1 MAQSKSQRN
10 SKARQRYYQRE
21 YERLIS
27 QGKKLY
33 NSMNLG
39 AVFGTETPSFE
50 DILNYA
56 GTRSG
61 LKRPTKA
68 SLKAL
73 RRVSSE
79 KGILWGVEKTLGSK
93 ASKEAKAN
101 ITMMRRE
108 EDIHR
113 SAVGEARHKLSK
125 EIKRVSQQG
134 NLLSK
139 QEQKDYVND
148 IMNPISSM
156 LSQLRYF
163 RNYTF
168 SELKIMYKIKKLSLR
183 GTDRIYR
190 LETANKCCNDCLDK
204 IQDTLITGETDQ
216 IAFLAKKC
224 EEFFD
229 ENGDLTIQE
238 LYEDGPRL
246 RPKIFAQLLKAIEE
260 GTGNKTEEP
269 SPAADPTDNW
279 TMNDFEDFPDLF

>member
-39 AVFGTETPSFE
+39 AVFGVETPSFE

-113 SAVGEARHKLSK
+113 SAVGEASLKLRK

-134 NLLSK
+134 NLLSRDEMK
-139 QEQKDYVND
+139 QFVND
-148 IMNPISSM
+148 TMAPIRIMLQDLRYYRNYCKDQLRQM
-156 LSQLRYF
+156 DKYHLSQ
-163 RNYTF
+163 
-168 SELKIMYKIKKLSLR
+168 R
-183 GTDRIYR
+183 GLDRAAR
-190 LETANKCCNDCLDK
+190 MERAFDTTLECIDK
-204 IQDTLITGETDQ
+204 IEDILV
-216 IAFLAKKC
+216 
-224 EEFFD
+224 
-229 ENGDLTIQE
+229 NGDTDKIGALSNSLYHFLRIEGGISIEE
-238 LYEDGPRL
+238 LYDGGIRL
-246 RPKIFAQLLKAIEE
+246 KPAIFDAMVDAII
-260 GTGNKTEEP
+260 NDNEEP
-269 SPAADPTDNW
+269 KEEQTPAADPTDNW

>member
-39 AVFGTETPSFE
+39 AVFGVETPSFE

-168 SELKIMYKIKKLSLR
+168 SELKIMYKIKNLSLR

-246 RPKIFAQLLKAIEE
+246 RPKIFAQLLQAIEE

-269 SPAADPTDNW
+269 SPAEDPTDNW

>member
-39 AVFGTETPSFE
+39 AVFGVETPSFE

-56 GTRSG
+56 GTKSG

-79 KGILWGVEKTLGSK
+79 KGILWGVEKTLGKK

-101 ITMMRRE
+101 ITIMRRE

-216 IAFLAKKC
+216 IAFLSKKC

-229 ENGDLTIQE
+229 ENGDVTIQE

-246 RPKIFAQLLKAIEE
+246 RPKIFAQLLQAIEE
-260 GTGNKTEEP
+260 GTGNKTDEP
-269 SPAADPTDNW
+269 SPSEDPTANW

>member
-1 MAQSKSQRN
+1 MAQSKSQKN

-39 AVFGTETPSFE
+39 AVFGVETPSFE

-56 GTRSG
+56 GTKSG

-79 KGILWGVEKTLGSK
+79 KGILWGVEKTLGKK

-101 ITMMRRE
+101 ITIMRRE

-216 IAFLAKKC
+216 IAFLSKKC

-229 ENGDLTIQE
+229 ENGDVTIQE

-246 RPKIFAQLLKAIEE
+246 RPKIFAQLLQAIEE

-269 SPAADPTDNW
+269 SPSEDPTANW

>member
-39 AVFGTETPSFE
+39 AVFGVETPSFE

-56 GTRSG
+56 GTKSG

-79 KGILWGVEKTLGSK
+79 KGILWGVEKTLGKK

-113 SAVGEARHKLSK
+113 SAVGEASHKLRK
-125 EIKRVSQQG
+125 EIKRVSQTG
-134 NLLSK
+134 NLLSRDEMK
-139 QEQKDYVND
+139 QFVND
-148 IMNPISSM
+148 TMGPIKAM
-156 LSQLRYF
+156 LQDLRYYRNYCKDQLRQMDKYHLSQ
-163 RNYTF
+163 
-168 SELKIMYKIKKLSLR
+168 R
-183 GTDRIYR
+183 GLDRAAR
-190 LETANKCCNDCLDK
+190 MDRAFDTTLECIDK
-204 IQDTLITGETDQ
+204 IEDILV
-216 IAFLAKKC
+216 
-224 EEFFD
+224 
-229 ENGDLTIQE
+229 NGDTDKIGALSNSLDNFLSMEGGLRIEE
-238 LYEDGPRL
+238 LYDGGPRL
-246 RPKIFAQLLKAIEE
+246 KPAIFNAMVEAVQGPSEE
-260 GTGNKTEEP
+260 AAEEQT
-269 SPAADPTDNW
+269 PAADPTDNW

>member
-39 AVFGTETPSFE
+39 AVFGVETPSFE

-168 SELKIMYKIKKLSLR
+168 SELKIMYKIKNLSLR

-216 IAFLAKKC
+216 IAFLSKKC

-229 ENGDLTIQE
+229 ENGDVTIQE

-246 RPKIFAQLLKAIEE
+246 RPKIFAQLLQAIEE

-269 SPAADPTDNW
+269 SPSEDPTANW

>member
-39 AVFGTETPSFE
+39 AVFGVETPSFE

-56 GTRSG
+56 GTKSG

-148 IMNPISSM
+148 IMNPIASM

-168 SELKIMYKIKKLSLR
+168 SELKIMYKIKNLSLR

-204 IQDTLITGETDQ
+204 IQDTLVTGETEQ
-216 IAFLAKKC
+216 IAFLSKKC

-246 RPKIFAQLLKAIEE
+246 RPKIFAQLLQAIEE

>member
-1 MAQSKSQRN
+1 MAQSKSQKN

-39 AVFGTETPSFE
+39 AVFGVETPSFE

-56 GTRSG
+56 GTKSG

-79 KGILWGVEKTLGSK
+79 KGILWGVEKTLGKK

-113 SAVGEARHKLSK
+113 SALGEARHKLSK

-216 IAFLAKKC
+216 IAFLSKKC

-229 ENGDLTIQE
+229 ENGDVTIQE

-246 RPKIFAQLLKAIEE
+246 RPKIFAQLLQAIEE
-260 GTGNKTEEP
+260 GTGNKTDEP
-269 SPAADPTDNW
+269 SPSEDPTANW

>member
-68 SLKAL
+68 SLKAH

-113 SAVGEARHKLSK
+113 SAVGEASHKLRK

-134 NLLSK
+134 NLLSRDEMK
-139 QEQKDYVND
+139 QFVND
-148 IMNPISSM
+148 TMAPIRIMLQDLRYYRNYCKDQLRQM
-156 LSQLRYF
+156 EKYNLSQ
-163 RNYTF
+163 
-168 SELKIMYKIKKLSLR
+168 R
-183 GTDRIYR
+183 GLDRAAR
-190 LETANKCCNDCLDK
+190 MERAFDTTLECIDK
-204 IQDTLITGETDQ
+204 IEDILINGDPDQ
-216 IAFLAKKC
+216 IGALSNSLYHFLRIEGGIKI
-224 EEFFD
+224 E
-229 ENGDLTIQE
+229 E
-238 LYEDGPRL
+238 LYDGGIRL
-246 RPKIFAQLLKAIEE
+246 KPAIFDAMVDAII
-260 GTGNKTEEP
+260 NDNEEP
-269 SPAADPTDNW
+269 KEEQTPAADPTDNW

>member
-113 SAVGEARHKLSK
+113 SSVGEARNKLAK

-139 QEQKDYVND
+139 QEQKDYVNN
-148 IMNPISSM
+148 IMNPIASM

-204 IQDTLITGETDQ
+204 IQDTLVTGETDQ
-216 IAFLAKKC
+216 IAFLANKC

-229 ENGDLTIQE
+229 DNGDVTIQE

-260 GTGNKTEEP
+260 GTANKADEP

-279 TMNDFEDFPDLF
+279 TMNDFEDCPDLF